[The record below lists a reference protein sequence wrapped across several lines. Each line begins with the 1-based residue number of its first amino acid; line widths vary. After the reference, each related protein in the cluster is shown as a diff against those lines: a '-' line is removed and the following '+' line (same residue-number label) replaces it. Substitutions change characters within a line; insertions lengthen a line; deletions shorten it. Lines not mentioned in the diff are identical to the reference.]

1 MDVVRLR
8 KMTRKSVMGFG
19 KYEDSTVG
27 HLIDYQ
33 KTPYLRWVYY
43 NNSNIDFMPD
53 VLDEIH
59 IPEEYR
65 IPKPGKAPEMTEIVY
80 QANQEKLS
88 GLKKHIHKIKVRRS
102 NRVKDRLIK
111 MRSNESKIRLR
122 AKNQWK

>member
-59 IPEEYR
+59 IPVEYR
-65 IPKPGKAPEMTEIVY
+65 IPKPGKAPEMAEIVY
-80 QANQEKLS
+80 QANQAKIS
-88 GLKKHIHKIKVRRS
+88 GLNKHIHKIKVRRS
-102 NRVKDRLIK
+102 NRVKDRLSRMK
-111 MRSNESKIRLR
+111 SNESKIRLM